1 MAKVSFQRDRLT
13 KITYAQVAAMSW
25 FIFGMGP
32 AFALLR
38 EDLGVTRT
46 VMAFHNVS
54 GSVGSILAGLTSTYL
69 IHKFGRGNVIRSG
82 AMGMIIG
89 LLLFVNGPTINFT
102 IPSMFICGY
111 SGILIIQCNAA
122 FLNNHHGEAAPAAI
136 SEVNALGALVGFIAP
151 IILGVGIATGF
162 GWRIGLGWIVLAF
175 LAIELFRGRD
185 TSAFGSAKTFESS
198 ADHDQPGPLPKLYWA
213 AWLAI
218 SCTTAIEASTL
229 TWASELLRVQSGLSI
244 AFATG
249 AVGTVVLGMAIGR
262 FLGSRLVETHD
273 VEKLYRLSLLL
284 TLLSFIVFWQG
295 QNQYVQLPA
304 LGLMGLFMSV
314 HFPLGITRMMRASQG
329 RTDRAAAMFSVGSG
343 SAAGFIPFLV
353 GATADF
359 SSMAL
364 AFAIP
369 GLALTLALVL
379 AVKNPVPAGSIAE
392 SEIGL

>member
-1 MAKVSFQRDRLT
+1 
-13 KITYAQVAAMSW
+13 
-25 FIFGMGP
+25 
-32 AFALLR
+32 
-38 EDLGVTRT
+38 
-46 VMAFHNVS
+46 MAFHNVS

-353 GATADF
+353 GATADL

-369 GLALTLALVL
+369 GLALALALVL